1 MSKQKLNEALARKQ
15 VLQKKK
21 VVSSGNVSGWQFNDE
36 LELTT
41 LGFKDKNRQPKMR
54 EYNSLDKMR

>member
-21 VVSSGNVSGWQFNDE
+21 VVSSGNVSGWQFNNGV
-36 LELTT
+36 ELTT
-41 LGFKDKNRQPKMR
+41 LGFKDKYRNPKMK
-54 EYNSLDKMR
+54 EFNSLDNMR